1 MDRKEIEKALRGSEF
16 FKGMAD
22 AEIAKIADICQV
34 ETYENGEFVFQQ
46 GDYGENLYIIVD
58 GQIFLERTTNLGARK
73 GNVVISNLGRGRI
86 LGCWS
91 TLLGEPHILMSS
103 AVCQKPTKAV
113 AVRGADLRG
122 MMVQNQEIGFPI
134 MERLCFILR
143 DRIQSAYGA
152 LEKI

>member
-1 MDRKEIEKALRGSEF
+1 MDRTEIENALRGSEF
-16 FKGMAD
+16 FKVMPD
-22 AEIAKIADICQV
+22 EQITKVAELCRA
-34 ETYENGEFVFQQ
+34 ESYESGEFVFQQ
-46 GDYGENLYIIVD
+46 GDYGENLYIIVQ
-58 GQIFLERTTNLGARK
+58 GQIYLERTTNLRERK
-73 GNVVISNLGRGRI
+73 GNIVISNLGKGRI

-103 AVCQKPTKAV
+103 AVCQKPTKTV
-113 AVRGADLRG
+113 SVKGADLRQ
-122 MMVQNQEIGFPI
+122 MMEENREIGFHV